1 MKNRAF
7 RPLMY
12 AAGALLLVWV
22 VALTIYYFAGKSK
35 MTIERLH
42 DYVMATDLSQ
52 LSDAD
57 RERAID
63 KLADMVNS
71 LSPED
76 RMKWR
81 RLNDW
86 KKLFEKMTEA
96 ERARFIEKTLPSGV
110 KQMMDAFSQ
119 LPADQRKKMIDDA
132 VNNLKQGTVNNNGGA
147 YGNNG
152 PPPLSPELEQQVREI
167 GLQSFYTQ
175 STAEEKAE
183 LSPLLEQLEI
193 QVHGGRMH

>member
-12 AAGALLLVWV
+12 AAGALVLVWV
-22 VALTIYYFAGKSK
+22 VALTIYYFSGKSK
-35 MTIERLH
+35 MTVEKLH
-42 DYVMATDLSQ
+42 EYVLATDLGQ

-57 RERAID
+57 RGRSID
-63 KLADMVNS
+63 QFADMVNS

-76 RMKWR
+76 RAKWR

-86 KKLFEKMTEA
+86 KKWFAQMTEA
-96 ERARFIEKTLPSGV
+96 ERARFIDKTLPSGF

-119 LPADQRKKMIDDA
+119 LPADQRKKMVDDA
-132 VNNLKQGTVNNNGGA
+132 VNNLKQGTVNNSGGA

-152 PPPLSPELEQQVREI
+152 PPPLSPELEQQVRQI
-167 GLQSFYTQ
+167 GLQALYTT
-175 STAEEKAE
+175 SSAETKAE
-183 LSPLLEQLEI
+183 LSPLVEQLELQI
-193 QVHGGRMH
+193 HSGRMH